1 MYGWK
6 PAERMIDTPV
16 LLDRAVELVE
26 QEGFEVQVRNPGY
39 ALLRR
44 DGTQFTARGERL
56 PLELALAEGD
66 TGMFLQLRYDGFVLF
81 DTGDLQQLADDLAEV
96 VRDGA

>member
-1 MYGWK
+1 MDGWK
-6 PAERMIDTPV
+6 PAERTIDTPV
-16 LLDRAVELVE
+16 LLDRAVEIVE
-26 QEGFEVQVRNPGY
+26 EEGFEVRVRNPGY

-44 DGTQFTARGERL
+44 DGKQFTTRGERF

-66 TGMFLQLRYDGFVLF
+66 SGMFLQLRYDGFVLF
-81 DTGDLQQLADDLAEV
+81 DTGDLDELADDLAEV